1 MSGNFRGIKSNA
13 VYDTTNSY
21 KINANTIKA
30 GNVISENIQT
40 SSFTTNITNTVVNT
54 EIVIDGTY
62 TVNTSGDPQYIIV
75 FDTINNNSGNVTFTI
90 DADTTNASIN
100 DRVILMFK
108 VTNPDAGSDYS
119 VNMYLDS
126 QFLYTSCGDAVSF
139 YDISKFERMVI
150 EFIFDG
156 EKYVCTNDNC

>member
-13 VYDTTNSY
+13 VFDTTNSQ
-21 KINANTIKA
+21 KINANTIRA

-62 TVNTSGDPQYIIV
+62 TVNTSGDPQYILV
-75 FDTINNNSGNVTFTI
+75 FDTINNDSGNVTFTI
-90 DADTTNASIN
+90 DANTTSASIN

-108 VTNPDAGSDYS
+108 VTNPDAGNDYS
-119 VNMYLDS
+119 VNMYLGN
-126 QFLYTSCGDAVSF
+126 QFLYTSCGNAVDY
-139 YDISKFERMVI
+139 YDISNFERMVI
-150 EFIFDG
+150 EFIYDG

>member
-13 VYDTTNSY
+13 VFDSTNSH

-40 SSFTTNITNTVVNT
+40 SSFTTNITNTVIHT
-54 EIVIDGTY
+54 SIVVEGTY
-62 TVNTSGDPQYIIV
+62 TVNTSGDPQYILV
-75 FDTINNNSGNVTFTI
+75 FDTINNNTGSVTFTI
-90 DADTTNASIN
+90 DADTSSASIN

-108 VTNPDAGSDYS
+108 VTNPNAGGDYV
-119 VNMYLDS
+119 VNMYLGN
-126 QFLYTSCGDAVSF
+126 QFFYTACGDVVDHYNIAN
-139 YDISKFERMVI
+139 FERMVI
-150 EFIFDG
+150 EFIYDG

>member
-1 MSGNFRGIKSNA
+1 MSTNFRGIKSNA

-30 GNVISENIQT
+30 GNIISENIQT
-40 SSFTTNITNTVVNT
+40 SSFTTNITNTIVNT

-90 DADTTNASIN
+90 DADTNNASIN

-108 VTNPDAGSDYS
+108 VTNPNAGPDYS
-119 VNMYLDS
+119 VNMYLGS
-126 QFLYTSCGDAVSF
+126 QFLYTACGDAVSF
-139 YDISKFERMVI
+139 YNISNFERMVI
-150 EFIFDG
+150 EFIYDG